1 MTDVTKI
8 VKTRS
13 VQYSIAALST
23 GVPDICYTVYP
34 TKGKK
39 LEKIIVLGSNTHTD
53 ARFECAGKNGGFFQY
68 NFKGTEQE
76 LIEYFKETRSA
87 CEFWDHIPKS
97 FKL

>member
-1 MTDVTKI
+1 MIDVTKI

-34 TKGKK
+34 SKGKK
-39 LEKIIVLGSNTHTD
+39 PEKIIVLGSNTHTD
-53 ARFECAGKNGGFFQY
+53 DRFECAGKNGGFLQY
-68 NFKGTEQE
+68 NFRGTEAE
-76 LIEYFKETRSA
+76 LIEYFKKTRSA
-87 CEFWDHIPKS
+87 CEFLDHTPKR

>member
-34 TKGKK
+34 SKGKK
-39 LEKIIVLGSNTHTD
+39 PEKIIVLSSNTQKD
-53 ARFECAGKNGGFFQY
+53 ARFECAGTNGGFSQY
-68 NFKGTEQE
+68 NFRGTEQE
-76 LIEYFKETRSA
+76 LIAYFKETRSA
-87 CEFWDHIPKS
+87 CEFLDHTPQS